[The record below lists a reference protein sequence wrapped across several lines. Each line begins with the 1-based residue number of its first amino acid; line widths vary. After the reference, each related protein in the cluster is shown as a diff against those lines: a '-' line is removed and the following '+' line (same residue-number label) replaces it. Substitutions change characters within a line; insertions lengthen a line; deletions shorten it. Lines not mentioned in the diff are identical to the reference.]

1 MDIGAR
7 QYLRRLSR
15 YVIACACGLLIAGS
29 VAVASPG
36 TACACSCASSETPE
50 EAVSYASGVF
60 VARATDKVSDG
71 FTDTYEFEV
80 SQVFKGDV
88 GSTTTVGT
96 LANGNGCG
104 TSYQVGDEYLL
115 FVSRPYQV
123 DAVWEGYACGPY
135 TGAPFDIRSVTEKV
149 YGPPHPPREAAP
161 KAESG
166 WQTRTTAGIPTP
178 VLAVAGVVLVGL
190 IGWSILVFRRRW
202 SRGTHQR

>member
-1 MDIGAR
+1 M
-7 QYLRRLSR
+7 
-15 YVIACACGLLIAGS
+15 
-29 VAVASPG
+29 ASPG